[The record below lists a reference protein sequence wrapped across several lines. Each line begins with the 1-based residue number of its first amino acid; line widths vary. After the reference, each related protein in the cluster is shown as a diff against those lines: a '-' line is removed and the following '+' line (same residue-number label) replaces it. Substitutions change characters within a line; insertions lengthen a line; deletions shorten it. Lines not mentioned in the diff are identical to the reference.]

1 MKNLYELKGNLTWD
15 ELKEKN
21 DEYAIVAKDAR
32 LKRDVHNK
40 KHDDEG
46 NLTDGY
52 KTIFNSVVHG
62 TTTSVAETLY
72 LDEDKFLDKVFPP
85 NGILKTAN
93 VTDGNGQTVNDDYI
107 RKQNNLPD
115 DAQLTYTKTN
125 WVNRYLNK
133 DTDNNFRYT
142 GNIDVTA
149 TWINEDGKPQK
160 QNITTKDFTISTANK
175 VNSDEI
181 KDNLIRQK
189 TNALEIINRNFDEQY
204 KNAGTDL
211 AKIAAIN
218 NKIRKENENL
228 LEISMLEDP
237 SFYRKMS
244 SMAKTFSTDS
254 YFKKGQ
260 DGTTIA
266 NWSKPFININRTVE
280 IENDNGE
287 KEYES
292 ITDKFIMNQVE
303 DGENEGMLMLKF
315 VTEEDGNKVVAE
327 EGPFE
332 SEEGAMN
339 VIYNYKMLV
348 QNKNAAAKL
357 GKTISL
363 DATKMVEEFSEEA
376 DYD

>member
-1 MKNLYELKGNLTWD
+1 
-15 ELKEKN
+15 
-21 DEYAIVAKDAR
+21 
-32 LKRDVHNK
+32 
-40 KHDDEG
+40 
-46 NLTDGY
+46 
-52 KTIFNSVVHG
+52 
-62 TTTSVAETLY
+62 
-72 LDEDKFLDKVFPP
+72 
-85 NGILKTAN
+85 
-93 VTDGNGQTVNDDYI
+93 
-107 RKQNNLPD
+107 
-115 DAQLTYTKTN
+115 
-125 WVNRYLNK
+125 
-133 DTDNNFRYT
+133 
-142 GNIDVTA
+142 
-149 TWINEDGKPQK
+149 
-160 QNITTKDFTISTANK
+160 
-175 VNSDEI
+175 
-181 KDNLIRQK
+181 
-189 TNALEIINRNFDEQY
+189 
-204 KNAGTDL
+204 
-211 AKIAAIN
+211 
-218 NKIRKENENL
+218 
-228 LEISMLEDP
+228 MLEDP

-292 ITDKFIMNQVE
+292 ITDKFIMNEVE